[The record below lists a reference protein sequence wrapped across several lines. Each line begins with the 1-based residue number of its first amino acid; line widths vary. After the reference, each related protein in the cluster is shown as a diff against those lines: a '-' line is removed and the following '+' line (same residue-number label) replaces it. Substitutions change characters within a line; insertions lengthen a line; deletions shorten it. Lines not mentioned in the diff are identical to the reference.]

1 MTKAQKEAAMAAAAL
16 GEQYGKTMQRFTKK
30 IRTLGGDTAINL
42 KSFMGAFITTL
53 AAPTIKPP
61 AKSKKASK

>member
-16 GEQYGKTMQRFTKK
+16 GEQYGKTVQRFTKK

-42 KSFMGAFITTL
+42 KSFMDAFSTTF
-53 AAPTIKPP
+53 ATPTIKSKP
-61 AKSKKASK
+61 KSKKASK